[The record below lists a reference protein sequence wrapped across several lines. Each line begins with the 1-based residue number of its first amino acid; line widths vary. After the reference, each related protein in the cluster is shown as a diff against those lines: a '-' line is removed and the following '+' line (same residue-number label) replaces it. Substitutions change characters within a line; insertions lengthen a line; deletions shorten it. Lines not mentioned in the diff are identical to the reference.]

1 MCSSRSGQNAV
12 ALTWAIG
19 QLQRLVPLERC
30 GRPEEHIV
38 CA

>member
-1 MCSSRSGQNAV
+1 MCSSRLEQTAV

-30 GRPEEHIV
+30 GRPDKPIICV
-38 CA
+38 